1 MLSLTVNELIEGFC
15 VSFLV
20 TDRVS
25 ESEAVLPKVSVTV
38 TVKVSL
44 TVPKFKLL

>member
-1 MLSLTVNELIEGFC
+1 VLSLTENELIEGFC

-20 TDRVS
+20 TDKVR
-25 ESEAVLPKVSVTV
+25 ESDAVLPNVSVTV
-38 TVKVSL
+38 AVKVSL